1 MACRGKRANHVIPGP
16 GPSYPGFWKP
26 SWQMPHVVL
35 MIPAVRSMVSA
46 TYVKDIDVSRA
57 CQVTDLHCPNP

>member
-1 MACRGKRANHVIPGP
+1 MSSGAQV
-16 GPSYPGFWKP
+16 PSYPGFWQP
-26 SWQMPHVVL
+26 SWQMPHVVP

-57 CQVTDLHCPNP
+57 CQVTDLHDTHCPNPRAEAR